1 MKKIPVFTSI
11 LLIAGVL
18 ATMGFSHPLVVRN
31 GIVRGASQNGGS
43 LDIINHGL
51 VDDFVLRQGATILPS
66 GSTLAVGD
74 HVTVFAD
81 CFHSGLAN
89 RNAPATTSANNTN
102 NGTTAATATTTNTAN
117 TNAGRS
123 HSRESNDHVCIA
135 LAVLVRKGTATAASG
150 GAVPATGGTAT
161 GTSAPSTSGATGSST
176 PAASA
181 SPAASATSAASATP
195 MVCPTSTPTMMAG
208 TGTPAATSTPVM
220 GTATAT
226 ATSMAPCVTP
236 TP

>member
-1 MKKIPVFTSI
+1 MKKIPVLASI

-43 LDIINHGL
+43 LDITNHGM
-51 VDDFVLRQGATILPS
+51 VDDFILRQGATILPS

-81 CFHSGLAN
+81 CFHSGLAS
-89 RNAPATTSANNTN
+89 TSANTN
-102 NGTTAATATTTNTAN
+102 SGS
-117 TNAGRS
+117 S
-123 HSRESNDHVCIA
+123 HSRVGNDHECIA

-161 GTSAPSTSGATGSST
+161 GTTAPSTSGATGSST

-181 SPAASATSAASATP
+181 TSAASVTPAASATSATSAP
-195 MVCPTSTPTMMAG
+195 QMLCPTSTPTMMPG
-208 TGTPAATSTPVM
+208 TGTPTSTPTAM
-220 GTATAT
+220 AGAATAT
-226 ATSMAPCVTP
+226 ATTMAPCVTP